1 MRGDK
6 GLQQIGRLPAGGLL
20 RGQSIPEQLERRLR
34 GRCMEIRSMQLG
46 GKTSGQC
53 QRSSSSWPTEG
64 QKRQSEVRHV
74 RFNIIFSL
82 CSNQI
87 SFFSIFSQIRIRR
100 SLLPHGPARIHL
112 RILPPSRGVA
122 IAQATDFPQRFRGAA
137 FRALLV
143 LQVKKKKSNDSLSHY
158 LRELKRSIGGNWTGT
173 VSIFRIR
180 TRTRSCTR
188 ILQAPR
194 P

>member
-64 QKRQSEVRHV
+64 QERQSEVRLVTDSILYFLH
-74 RFNIIFSL
+74 FNRSNPIFFPDTNTTIITS
-82 CSNQI
+82 S
-87 SFFSIFSQIRIRR
+87 RIRENSSTNSSPFKR
-100 SLLPHGPARIHL
+100 SGNCSSNRF
-112 RILPPSRGVA
+112 PSKISRSCLSCAPCSSG
-122 IAQATDFPQRFRGAA
+122 
-137 FRALLV
+137 
-143 LQVKKKKSNDSLSHY
+143 KKKPNDSLSHY

-173 VSIFRIR
+173 VSTFRIR